1 MIRRLIIFALLASAA
16 FAQPKPAPAPPGIDA
31 ASPPGQARINAALNS
46 DPVLRA
52 ILEEISRAR
61 RITTLGETI
70 YYIEVSVDDA
80 ESFSVGATLGAAF
93 APTRARFRPLRAQ
106 VRVGSPKLDN
116 TNSIFSDYFS
126 GSRFGA
132 DSLPLDNDP
141 IALRHTIWLSLDRA
155 YKTAAEA
162 IGRKSAALRG
172 VTVSDPLPDYWTS
185 PPRALIEEP
194 RRAKIDEDV
203 WTARVR
209 ALSSVFLDYPDIT
222 NSSVDFES
230 SQGAF
235 YHANTTGAV
244 VRTPDRVA
252 YLRVRASRQAPDGMV
267 IYDGAVVQS
276 LDPSAMPAEA
286 ELRKTVD
293 GVARNVMALSAAPV
307 GQAYSGPVLFAGAAA
322 PQVISEI
329 VGAHL
334 GVMRRPVSE
343 PGRAIPTPISE
354 FDGRIGARVLPE
366 WMDLVDDP
374 TLASHAKRPL
384 LGHYDVDQEGIFP
397 QPLTLVENGILKT
410 LLTSRQPIRG
420 VTGPNGRARLPG
432 VFGVKFARSSNLFLR
447 SRKSE
452 PEAQLKSRLINL
464 IRQQNR
470 PFGIIVRKMD
480 FPSSGS
486 ADDLRR
492 LSARAGRSGGGG
504 RPVSSPV
511 LLYRVYPDGREEL
524 LRGLRFRGFTTRAFR
539 DILAAGDQEHQFDF
553 LDNAAPLALMGVGNY
568 IVGCSTI
575 APSLLFQE
583 LELEPDTD
591 DLPKPP
597 VVPPPPLAAAPAPPQ
612 AAGR

>member
-1 MIRRLIIFALLASAA
+1 MIPRLILFALMASIA
-16 FAQPKPAPAPPGIDA
+16 FAQPKPAPAPLGIDA
-31 ASPPGQARINAALNS
+31 TTPAGQARITAALNS
-46 DPVLRA
+46 DPLLRA
-52 ILEEISRAR
+52 ILEEVSRAR

-106 VRVGSPKLDN
+106 IRVGSPKLDN

-132 DSLPLDNDP
+132 DSLPLDNDR
-141 IALRHTIWLSLDRA
+141 IALRHALWLALDRA

-162 IGRKSAALRG
+162 IGRKAAALRG
-172 VTVSDPLPDYWTS
+172 VTVSDPLPDYWTA
-185 PPRALIEEP
+185 PPRVFIEEP
-194 RRAKIDEDV
+194 RRSKIDEDA

-209 ALSSVFLDYPDIT
+209 SLSSVFLSFPEIT
-222 NSSVDFES
+222 NSSVEFEA

-244 VRTPDRVA
+244 VRAPDRVA
-252 YLRVRASRQAPDGMV
+252 YLRVRASRQAPDGMYL
-267 IYDGAVVQS
+267 YDGAVVQT
-276 LDPSAMPAEA
+276 LDPAAMPAEP
-286 ELRKTVD
+286 ELRKSVED
-293 GVARNVMALSAAPV
+293 VARNVMALAAAPI
-307 GQAYSGPVLFAGAAA
+307 GQAYSGPVLFSGAAA
-322 PQVISEI
+322 PQIVSEI
-329 VGAHL
+329 IGSHL

-354 FDGRIGARVLPE
+354 FDGRIGSRVLPE

-374 TLASHAKRPL
+374 TLATYAKRPL
-384 LGHYDVDQEGIFP
+384 LGQYDVDLEGIFP
-397 QPLTLVENGILKT
+397 QPLTLVENGVLKT

-420 VTGPNGRARLPG
+420 VDGPNGRARLPG
-432 VFGVKFARSSNLFLR
+432 VFGTKFARASNLFLR

-452 PEAQLKSRLINL
+452 PEAQLKARLIDL
-464 IRQQNR
+464 IKQQNR

-492 LSARAGRSGGGG
+492 LSARSGRSGGGG
-504 RPVSSPV
+504 RPVSTPI
-511 LLYRVYPDGREEL
+511 LLYRVYPDGREDL
-524 LRGLRFRGFTTRAFR
+524 VRGLRFRGFTTRAFR

-553 LDNAAPLALMGVGNY
+553 LDNAAPLALMGAGSY

-575 APSLLFQE
+575 SPSLLFEE
-583 LELEPDTD
+583 LELEADTD

-597 VVPPPPLAAAPAPPQ
+597 VVPPPALSAAPAPPQ
-612 AAGR
+612 AAAR